1 MKFQKT
7 LIASALMAAGLGL
20 ATSTYAVD
28 KGDWVMRLG
37 LTSINP
43 NDGSSGSGGL
53 GLASDDIGVDSDT
66 QPSIS
71 FTYMY
76 SNNVGVEILAALPFT
91 HDVTLKGVGTIGDA
105 EHLPPTVSLEYQFSP
120 KSDVRPYVS
129 AGINWTTILDTSTE
143 GLGNTKLELDDSVGL
158 ALTAGV
164 DVDIN
169 KDWFFNAS
177 VRYMNIE
184 TSAKLTGDVATTSDI
199 DVEINPYVY
208 TLGVGTTF

>member
-7 LIASALMAAGLGL
+7 LIASALMAAGLSL

-28 KGDWVMRLG
+28 KGDWVMRAG
-37 LTSINP
+37 FSNVSP
-43 NDGSSGSGGL
+43 NDSSSGDL
-53 GLASDDIGVDSDT
+53 GDAVGIDSDT
-66 QPSIS
+66 QLSIS

-76 SNNVGVEILAALPFT
+76 SNNLGVEILAATPFT
-91 HDVTLKGVGTIGDA
+91 HDLTLDGVGKIGEV

-120 KSDVRPYVS
+120 KSDVRPYV
-129 AGINWTTILDTSTE
+129 GVGLNWTTILDDS
-143 GLGNTKLELDDSVGL
+143 LDDGTPISVDDSTGL
-158 ALTAGV
+158 ALTAGI

-177 VRYMNIE
+177 VRYMDIE
-184 TSAKLTGDVATTSDI
+184 TTADI
-199 DVEINPYVY
+199 ANGAASVDLEIDPYVY

>member
-20 ATSTYAVD
+20 ATSTYAID
-28 KGDWVMRLG
+28 KGDWLMRLG
-37 LTSINP
+37 ATSVNP
-43 NDGSSGSGGL
+43 DDSSSGVTP
-53 GLASDDIGVDSDT
+53 DDAVGVDSGT
-66 QPSIS
+66 SLSIS

-76 SNNVGVEILAALPFT
+76 SDNVGVEILASLPFS
-91 HDVTLKGVGTIGDA
+91 HDITASGSTIGEV
-105 EHLPPTVSLEYQFSP
+105 EHLPPTVSWEYHFNP
-120 KSDVRPYVS
+120 KADIRPYVG
-129 AGINWTTILDTSTE
+129 AGLNWTTILDESIDLA
-143 GLGNTKLELDDSVGL
+143 GQKLSVDDSTGL

-177 VRYMNIE
+177 VRYM
-184 TSAKLTGDVATTSDI
+184 DI
-199 DVEINPYVY
+199 DTTAEIKPLGASIDLEIDPWVY

>member
-37 LTSINP
+37 ATVVEP
-43 NDGSSGSGGL
+43 NDSSTSN
-53 GLASDDIGVDSDT
+53 AFPDDAIGVDSGT
-66 QPSIS
+66 SLSIS

-76 SNNVGVEILAALPFT
+76 AENMGVEILASLPFT
-91 HDVTLKGVGTIGDA
+91 HDITAVGTTVGEV
-105 EHLPPTVSLEYQFSP
+105 EHLPPTVSWEYHFTP
-120 KSDVRPYVS
+120 KSDVRPYV
-129 AGINWTTILDTSTE
+129 GVGLNWTTILDESIDIP
-143 GLGNTKLELDDSVGL
+143 GQKLSVDDSTGL

-177 VRYMNIE
+177 VRYM
-184 TSAKLTGDVATTSDI
+184 DI
-199 DVEINPYVY
+199 DTTAEIKPLGAKIDLEIDPYVY

>member
-7 LIASALMAAGLGL
+7 LIASALVTAGLGL

-28 KGDWVMRLG
+28 KGDWVMRAG
-37 LTSINP
+37 LTNVSP
-43 NDGSSGSGGL
+43 NDDSSGDFGD
-53 GLASDDIGVDSDT
+53 AVGVDSDT
-66 QPSIS
+66 QLSIS

-76 SNNVGVEILAALPFT
+76 ADNLGVEILAATPFT
-91 HDVTLKGVGTIGDA
+91 HDITLDGTGKIGEA
-105 EHLPPTVSLEYQFSP
+105 EHLPPTVSLEYHFNP
-120 KSDVRPYVS
+120 KADVRPYVS
-129 AGINWTTILDTSTE
+129 AGINWTTFLDTSTT
-143 GLGNTKLELDDSVGL
+143 GLGNTNLNLDDSFGL
-158 ALTAGV
+158 ALTAGI

-184 TSAKLTGDVATTSDI
+184 TDAELTGDVAGNAT
-199 DVEINPYVY
+199 VEINPYVY

>member
-1 MKFQKT
+1 
-7 LIASALMAAGLGL
+7 MAAGLGL

-28 KGDWVMRLG
+28 KGDWLMRLG
-37 LTSINP
+37 LSSINP
-43 NDGSSGSGGL
+43 NDSSSSNV
-53 GLASDDIGVDSDT
+53 LANDAVGIDSDT

-76 SNNVGVEILAALPFT
+76 SDNVGVEILAALPFT
-91 HDVTLKGVGTIGDA
+91 HDLTLKGSGVVGEV

-129 AGINWTTILDTSTE
+129 AGLNLTTILDESTS
-143 GLGNTKLELDDSVGL
+143 GDLKGVKISVDDSTGL

-177 VRYMNIE
+177 VRYI
-184 TSAKLTGDVATTSDI
+184 DI
-199 DVEINPYVY
+199 DTTAELAGGAIKVDLEIDPYVY

>member
-28 KGDWVMRLG
+28 KGDWLMRVG

-43 NDGSSGSGGL
+43 NDGSSGVV
-53 GLASDDIGVDSDT
+53 ADDAVGVDSDT

-76 SNNVGVEILAALPFT
+76 SENVGVEILAALPFT
-91 HDVTLKGVGTIGDA
+91 HDITLKGAGKVGEV

-129 AGINWTTILDTSTE
+129 AGINWTTILDESTE
-143 GLGNTKLELDDSVGL
+143 GALAGVDMSIDDSIGL

-184 TSAKLTGDVATTSDI
+184 TTAELKGVGDI
-199 DVEINPYVY
+199 DVDINPYVY